1 MAVAF
6 RRCSNN
12 HLGALPCRC
21 KRRGVAVQH
30 QLLFAL
36 RTLYSD
42 LAHRLQNRLLL
53 FIGSQQGKAG
63 FAGQFNIDRKPV
75 RQKTDTPHQFRVRAG
90 DGFGVD
96 IAVEMIFLPQNAQR
110 LDHAFH
116 RIIRRTDDRTGKEKP
131 FNVITLIKADCQF
144 CKLPRG
150 KGRTGYI
157 VGAAVDTI
165 TAIITAGVGIQH
177 FQQRNAAAVRGKG
190 MADARLCAAAQA
202 AVLSGTL
209 HAAGGA
215 GHIIFGAVRQYLK
228 LFRKVHSARLLKKG
242 YKKYSPPH
250 ILA

>member
-6 RRCSNN
+6 RRRSNN

-63 FAGQFNIDRKPV
+63 FAGQFNIDRKSV
-75 RQKTDTPHQFRVRAG
+75 RQKSDTPHQFRVRAG

-177 FQQRNAAAVRGKG
+177 FQQRNTPPIRRKAV
-190 MADARLCAAAQA
+190 ADARR
-202 AVLSGTL
+202 
-209 HAAGGA
+209 HAAPQLAVYPGA
-215 GHIIFGAVRQYLK
+215 VHTAGSTCHIILGAIRQN
-228 LFRKVHSARLLKKG
+228 RKFIFQLHGSFSS
-242 YKKYSPPH
+242 Y
-250 ILA
+250 